1 MQRIPLSQGQFALVD
16 DEDFPLLNDF
26 KWCYRPERDAKQGY
40 AVRHRKVN
48 GKDRLCYLHREI
60 LPAPPG
66 HEVIFLNH
74 DRLDCRRANLKFV
87 NKEEARQHHRVRRDS
102 RTGIKGVK
110 YNPESDSWSAY
121 VYRHG
126 HCYRVGT
133 YYSKEAATSAYERE
147 LKKENSD
154 LHTAPKTLER
164 PSNSG
169 QVQQTDSDRVPL
181 LQVR

>member
-16 DEDFPLLNDF
+16 DEDFRLLNDF
-26 KWCYRPERDAKQGY
+26 KWCYRPERDDKQGY

-74 DRLDCRRANLKFV
+74 DRLDCRRANLKVV

-102 RTGIKGVK
+102 KTGIKGVK
-110 YNPESDSWSAY
+110 YNAESDSWSTF

-126 HCYRVGT
+126 HCYHVGT
-133 YYSKEAATSAYERE
+133 YYSKEAAISAYERE
-147 LKKENSD
+147 LKKENPD
-154 LHTAPKTLER
+154 LHTAPKTIEQ
-164 PSNSG
+164 PSNSEP
-169 QVQQTDSDRVPL
+169 VQQTDPDRVPL